1 MTKFL
6 TCAIRSSFQ
15 QLMTSNIEK
24 CVLMCQTAAGHQG
37 EGKCRGR
44 PDVLYSS
51 CGFLFLNAVIL
62 VQNEINTRINFQN
75 SEKHGSL
82 FS

>member
-6 TCAIRSSFQ
+6 TFAIRSSFQ
-15 QLMTSNIEK
+15 QLMTSNIERRA
-24 CVLMCQTAAGHQG
+24 LMCQTAAGHQG

-51 CGFLFLNAVIL
+51 RGVLFLNAVIL
-62 VQNEINTRINFQN
+62 VQNEINNEINTRINF
-75 SEKHGSL
+75 
-82 FS
+82 

>member
-6 TCAIRSSFQ
+6 TFAIRSSFQ
-15 QLMTSNIEK
+15 QLMTSNIERL
-24 CVLMCQTAAGHQG
+24 CVLRCQTAAGHQG

-51 CGFLFLNAVIL
+51 HGVLFLNAVIL
-62 VQNEINTRINFQN
+62 VQNEINNEINTRINF
-75 SEKHGSL
+75 
-82 FS
+82 